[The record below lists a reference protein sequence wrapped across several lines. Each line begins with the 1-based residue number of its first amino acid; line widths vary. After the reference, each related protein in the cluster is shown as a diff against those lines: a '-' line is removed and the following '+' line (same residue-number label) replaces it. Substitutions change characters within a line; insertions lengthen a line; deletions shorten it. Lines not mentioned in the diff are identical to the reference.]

1 MSQTELSTPARL
13 GALDVFRGVTIVL
26 MILVT
31 HHGGTLNDTFPWL
44 KHAEWHGVTVADFVY
59 PFFLWIIGV
68 AMSFSF
74 AKRIENNA
82 DKQVLLVSVLRRSTM
97 LFGLGLFV
105 VNASLNFSLET
116 IRMTGILQQIALC
129 YLVGA
134 VIVLYTSRD
143 RLIYWIMGLLLIYWM
158 LMTLTPVPDYG
169 PGELIPD
176 GNFAQYVDAL
186 LIGPR
191 QGPFADTPSV
201 LPMGSA
207 VTLIL
212 FGALVGE
219 WMTRN
224 DLSSYTKIL
233 WGCVTGVTCL
243 WLAMLLVDWIPVI
256 KKLWTPSF
264 VLLTSGVASLV
275 FVLLYWIIDIMKH
288 TTWCKPLVIF
298 GTNATI
304 VYAVSILVVNLA
316 TEVGIRYLLHE
327 KVFSML
333 APPMVASV
341 LYGLMVLLAMYIL
354 ARFLYMRRWFVRF

>member
-1 MSQTELSTPARL
+1 M
-13 GALDVFRGVTIVL
+13 V

-31 HHGGTLNDTFPWL
+31 HHGGTLRDTFPWL
-44 KHAEWHGVTVADFVY
+44 THAEWYGVTIADFVY
-59 PFFLWIIGV
+59 PCFLWIIGL

-74 AKRIENNA
+74 VNQIERKA
-82 DKQVLLVSVLRRSTM
+82 DTQVLLVRVLRRSTM

-105 VNASLNFSLET
+105 VNASLNFSLEA
-116 IRMTGILQQIALC
+116 IRMTGILQQIAVC

-143 RLIYWIMGLLLIYWM
+143 RLIYWIMGILLIYWM
-158 LMTLTPVPDYG
+158 QMTLISVPDYG
-169 PGELIPD
+169 PGELTPD
-176 GNFAQYVDAL
+176 GNFARYVDSL

-207 VTLIL
+207 ITLIL
-212 FGALVGE
+212 FGALVGG
-219 WMTRN
+219 WMVRN
-224 DLSSYTKIL
+224 DLSPYRKII

-243 WLAMLLVDWIPVI
+243 WLAILLVAWIPVI

-264 VLLTSGVASLV
+264 VLLTAGVASLV
-275 FVLLYWIIDIMKH
+275 FVLLYWIVDMMKH
-288 TTWCKPLVIF
+288 TTWCKPLAIL

-304 VYAVSILVVNLA
+304 LYAVSILVVNLA
-316 TEVGIRYLLHE
+316 TEAGIRYVLHT
-327 KVFSML
+327 KVFSMI
-333 APPMVASV
+333 APPMVASL
-341 LYGLMVLLAMYIL
+341 LYGLMVLSSMYIL